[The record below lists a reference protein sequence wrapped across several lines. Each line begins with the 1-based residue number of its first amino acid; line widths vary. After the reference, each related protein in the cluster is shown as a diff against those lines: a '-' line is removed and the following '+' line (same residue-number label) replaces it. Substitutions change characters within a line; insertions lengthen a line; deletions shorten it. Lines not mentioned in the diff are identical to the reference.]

1 MFRGFGQYTAED
13 IQAAPGGDVWAGS
26 IYNPVAINQPSS
38 MPKSGL
44 LPVLDSL
51 VKGVAG
57 VATSWF
63 QYDVAKAQAKAG
75 IPVYRAGLAPAYQR
89 PITLPAGLTTGN
101 LLLIAGAGVGIVLLM
116 KRRGGTSKRR
126 RR

>member
-1 MFRGFGQYTAED
+1 MFRGFGQYQAED
-13 IQAAPGGDVWAGS
+13 IQWAPGGDVWAGS
-26 IYNPVAINQPSS
+26 IYDPVTINQPSS

-57 VATSWF
+57 VTTAWF
-63 QYDVAKAQAKAG
+63 QADVAKAQAKAG
-75 IPVYRAGLAPAYQR
+75 VPVYQAGLAPAYQR
-89 PITLPAGLTTGN
+89 PTTLTAGLTTGN
-101 LLLIAGAGVGIVLLM
+101 LLLIAGAGVGIMLLM